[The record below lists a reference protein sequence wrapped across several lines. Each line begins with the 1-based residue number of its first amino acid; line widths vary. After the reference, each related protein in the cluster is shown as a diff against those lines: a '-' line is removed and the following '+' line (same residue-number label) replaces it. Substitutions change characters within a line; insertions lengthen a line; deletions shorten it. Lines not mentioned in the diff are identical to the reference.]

1 MTEKKSDI
9 VVRLDWNRQ
18 VLQGGTLLVSHD
30 GDEHQFRFVDDDSVV
45 EFLEQHAAPHQE
57 RLERA
62 VREYTRDAF
71 GYPLDWPG
79 RFKKVSRI
87 SKEMYDRLVEEYDTT
102 LAPGPSNKRA
112 TRVARYVEDY
122 VNEGTDFV
130 DLWAYQHDDRFFLL
144 RSASPEP
151 KWESV
156 E

>member
-9 VVRLDWNRQ
+9 AVRRDGKRQ

-30 GDEHQFRFVDDDSVV
+30 GDEHRFRFVDAAAPDGV
-45 EFLEQHAAPHQE
+45 EFTKRNATNPYDE

-71 GYPLDWPG
+71 EYPLDWHG
-79 RFKKVSRI
+79 RFQRVSLI
-87 SKEMYDRLVEEYDTT
+87 SKEMYLRLVEEYDDS
-102 LAPGPSNKRA
+102 LAPGPRNKRA
-112 TRVARYVEDY
+112 TRVARYVQ
-122 VNEGTDFV
+122 EGNDFV

-144 RSASPEP
+144 RTSSPKP